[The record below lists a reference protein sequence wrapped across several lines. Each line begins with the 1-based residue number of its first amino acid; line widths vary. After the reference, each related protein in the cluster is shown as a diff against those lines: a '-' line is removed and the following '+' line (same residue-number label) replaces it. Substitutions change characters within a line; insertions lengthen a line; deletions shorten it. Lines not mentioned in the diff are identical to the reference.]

1 MTAHPGHVLAELR
14 KLILEEIEDQSH
26 ILETGSNF
34 TVPDFASYKE
44 IVGKLAS
51 LRKVIDFFE
60 EANSIVEKRT

>member
-14 KLILEEIEDQSH
+14 KLILEEIEYQSH
-26 ILETGSNF
+26 ILETGSNL
-34 TVPDFASYKE
+34 PDFASYKE

-51 LRKVIDFFE
+51 LRKIIDFFE